1 MYFGRQIP
9 SFQRNAVFFTSF
21 FYIEYG
27 DCWFLQ
33 DYKMSL
39 INYTAAHPK
48 EL

>member
-9 SFQRNAVFFTSF
+9 TFQRNAVVFTSL

-27 DCWFLQ
+27 DYWFLQ
-33 DYKMSL
+33 DYTTSL